1 MLFRSVD
8 YDKCPEDQLVD
19 SIERAYFVVKPDD
32 VDSEEFKNL
41 MLELMTIEG
50 HTQDSIVY
58 HDGEL
63 VYILSSDGQV
73 LDKFSELTLN
83 KIAQAYS
90 RHIKKQNIPFVFEG
104 MEIPGSNSGKMV
116 MKYENIKYII

>member
-1 MLFRSVD
+1 
-8 YDKCPEDQLVD
+8 
-19 SIERAYFVVKPDD
+19 
-32 VDSEEFKNL
+32 

-58 HDGEL
+58 YDGEL
-63 VYILSSDGQV
+63 IYILGSEGQV
-73 LDKFSELTLN
+73 YKKYSELTLN

-90 RHIKKQNIPFVFEG
+90 QHIKKQNIPFVFEG

-116 MKYENIKYII
+116 MKYENIKYLI